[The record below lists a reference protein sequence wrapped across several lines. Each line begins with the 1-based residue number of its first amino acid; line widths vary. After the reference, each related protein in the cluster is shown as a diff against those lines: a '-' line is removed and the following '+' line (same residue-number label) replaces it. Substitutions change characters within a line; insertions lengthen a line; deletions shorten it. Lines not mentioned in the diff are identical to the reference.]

1 MTAPAPLSLSAV
13 AAALDARGDRYRIAG
28 DGTVAGRWGTAYAQI
43 ERIGERQEILRVRVI
58 AARRLDP
65 SRLFDAY
72 EFCNGW
78 NHDKLLPKA
87 YVVEEPEGALAIV
100 GDATTDLEH
109 GVTAEQLG
117 VLLNAALVTGATLAA
132 AVDDLP

>member
-1 MTAPAPLSLSAV
+1 VTPLTLAGV
-13 AAALDARGDRYRIAG
+13 TAALDARGDHYRVGG
-28 DGTVAGRWGTAYAQI
+28 DGVVAGRWGSAYVRI
-43 ERIGERQEILRVRVI
+43 ERIGGRQEILRVRAV
-58 AARRLDP
+58 AARRLDG

-87 YVVEEPEGALAIV
+87 FVVEEGDGTLAIA
-100 GDATTDLEH
+100 GDAATDLEH
-109 GVTAEQLG
+109 GVTPEQLG
-117 VLLNAALVTGATLAA
+117 VLLNAALVTGATLAS

>member
-1 MTAPAPLSLSAV
+1 VTPLTLAAV
-13 AAALDARGDRYRIAG
+13 TAALDARGDHYRVSG
-28 DGTVAGRWGTAYAQI
+28 DGVVAGRWGAAYVQI
-43 ERIGERQEILRVRVI
+43 ERIGERQEILRVRAV
-58 AARRLDP
+58 AARRLDA

-87 YVVEEPEGALAIV
+87 YVVEESGGSLAIA
-100 GDATTDLEH
+100 GDAATDLEH
-109 GVTAEQLG
+109 GVTPEQLA
-117 VLLNAALVTGATLAA
+117 VLLNAALVTGATLAS